1 MKYKASLGLSLA
13 LTILAAAGLLAFPA
27 QASEGA
33 RAGLSLCGRVIVP
46 SLFPFAALS
55 RIMLELRLPDRLG
68 RVFGPAAKK
77 LFGISGRGCTAFL
90 LGLLGGY
97 PLGAATAAELYSSGQ
112 IEKDEADTLLGF
124 CDNSGPAFII
134 SAVGTAVFASP
145 VLGFW
150 LYGIH
155 ILSAVLTGAIMRG
168 KVSACVTASQNTS
181 PARFSKAF
189 TNGVKGAAAA
199 SVTVCGF
206 VVFFSVLTSL
216 LDASGLFPL
225 LCGETASRLGWE
237 LHFSRSFFSGFLE
250 LGSGIGAMEGLAPT
264 AANLTLASFILG
276 WGGLSVQAQA
286 AACILDCGLNAKRHL
301 LGKLLHGI
309 LAAALTFILAE
320 YKILGG

>member
-27 QASEGA
+27 QAAEGA

-68 RVFGPAAKK
+68 RVFGPLAKK
-77 LFGISGRGCTAFL
+77 LFGISGKGCTAFL

-112 IEKDEADTLLGF
+112 IEREEANTLLGF

-145 VLGFW
+145 ALGFW

-155 ILSAVLTGAIMRG
+155 ILAAVLTGVIMRRR
-168 KVSACVTASQNTS
+168 KSTSARACNGS
-181 PARFSKAF
+181 PPAPFSKAF

-286 AACILDCGLNAKRHL
+286 AACVLDSGLSAKRHL
-301 LGKLLHGI
+301 TGKLLHGT
-309 LAAALTFILAE
+309 LAAGLTFIFCQI
-320 YKILGG
+320 YQI